1 MSNHNK
7 HLKTPRYTPAVTRE
21 TADPGS
27 SGAAE
32 FGDRLP
38 PEVGERLRERRMAL
52 NMSVRELARRLS
64 LSPSLISQ
72 IERGKATPSVGTLY
86 AVTNE
91 LGLSM
96 GTLFAGAG
104 NGDASGDSESAF
116 TSALA
121 KIQVAAGEEQA
132 TPTSALDPVVE
143 PDARKR
149 IQLGSGVIWERLT
162 RAPDPNVDFLYVE
175 YQPGGAS
182 CEANALVRH
191 SGREYGLV
199 LSGMLEVTLGFETY
213 ILEAGHSI
221 SFDSTIPHRL
231 ATVGYEPV
239 RAVSN
244 VAGRLDDIRAS

>member
-1 MSNHNK
+1 VAK
-7 HLKTPRYTPAVTRE
+7 D
-21 TADPGS
+21 TADPGR

-32 FGDRLP
+32 FSERLP
-38 PEVGERLRERRMAL
+38 PEVGERLRERRLAL
-52 NMSVRELARRLS
+52 NLSVRELARRLR

-86 AVTNE
+86 AVTSA

-104 NGDASGDSESAF
+104 NGGEVGATVGGSASEF

-121 KIQVAAGEEQA
+121 KIQVGGSGKEAAA
-132 TPTSALDPVVE
+132 DDLLDPTVDPE
-143 PDARKR
+143 HRKR

-162 RAPDPNVDFLYVE
+162 RTPDPNVDFLYVE

-191 SGREYGLV
+191 AGREYGLV
-199 LSGMLEVTLGFETY
+199 LSGTLEITLGFETY
-213 ILEAGHSI
+213 ILGPGHSI

-231 ATVGYEPV
+231 ATVGDEPV
-239 RAVSN
+239 TAVWI
-244 VAGRLDDIRAS
+244 VAGRLGETSPPGG